1 MRILLLTHNRV
12 GLSSFL
18 RAHALGRHLA
28 TFGHS
33 VTLIAGRQ
41 EPGLRFLSAD
51 MDGVLVIQLPDM
63 LPTRLRHGGLSPL
76 DVAGRLRYVARQRFD
91 LVHGFE
97 PRPSVSW
104 PAVWIRRR
112 QGIPFVADCADLWGG
127 AGIRSLRGPL
137 GHATLGRFD
146 EFWEMRSRRSAD
158 AVTVIST
165 ALLADMRRMG
175 HPAELARLVPVGADA
190 DRIRP
195 LPGETARAAYGL
207 PANAEILMY
216 TGHTTYDEVLL
227 AGAFAVLARARPR
240 AWLVLTGGE
249 LPIVKQ
255 VAEQAGVAGRVRHL
269 GFVPHEH
276 VSLALACGDVMILP
290 HTNRPVNAFRYP
302 NRFGDYLSA
311 GKPTLTNLTGDLGRA
326 IEDYQVGV
334 CAAETPQA
342 MADAAAALFED
353 PARRA
358 ALGSRARQLAEGEF
372 SWRARA
378 REVDDLY
385 ARLMQG

>member
-1 MRILLLTHNRV
+1 
-12 GLSSFL
+12 
-18 RAHALGRHLA
+18 
-28 TFGHS
+28 
-33 VTLIAGRQ
+33 
-41 EPGLRFLSAD
+41 
-51 MDGVLVIQLPDM
+51 VLPA
-63 LPTRLRHGGLSPL
+63 RLRHGGLSPF
-76 DVAGRLRYVARQRFD
+76 DVAGRLRYVAQESYD

-97 PRPSVSW
+97 PRPSVAW
-104 PAVWIRRR
+104 TALWIRRR
-112 QGIPFVADCADLWGG
+112 QGIPYVADCADLWGG
-127 AGIRSLRGPL
+127 AGILSLRGPL
-137 GHATLGRFD
+137 GRATLGRFD
-146 EFWEMRSRRSAD
+146 EFWETYSRRSAD
-158 AVTVIST
+158 AVTAIST
-165 ALLADMRRMG
+165 ALLADLRRMG
-175 HPAELARLVPVGADA
+175 HPAELARLVPIGADA

-195 LPGETARAAYGL
+195 LPGETARATYGL

-227 AGAFAVLARARPR
+227 ADTFAVLAKARPR

-290 HTNRPVNAFRYP
+290 HTNRPLNAFRYP

-311 GKPTLTNLTGDLGRA
+311 GKPTLTNFTGDLGRA

-342 MADAAAALFED
+342 MADAASALFED
-353 PARRA
+353 PAQRA
-358 ALGSRARQLAEGEF
+358 ALGGRARQLAEGEF

-385 ARLMQG
+385 ARLMRA